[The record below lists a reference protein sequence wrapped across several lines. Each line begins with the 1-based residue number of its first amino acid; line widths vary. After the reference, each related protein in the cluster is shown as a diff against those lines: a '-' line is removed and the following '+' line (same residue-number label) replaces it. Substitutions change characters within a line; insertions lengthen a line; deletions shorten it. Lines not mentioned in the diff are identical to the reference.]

1 MSCDCATR
9 GAAAPLLFALYTS
22 RMIDRLLNQAAVAVL
37 NRMLGREVW
46 AQEKLAP
53 FAGRVVRFEALPFSL
68 QWAVTEG
75 GTVAASDDGA
85 PAVTIGLALSSLP
98 FALLDPQAPTK
109 DVRLQGDAEFAQAL
123 SFVLQNLRPE
133 PEEELSRFVGDA
145 AAMRIVG
152 LVRVSASHW
161 RELAERMLDN
171 TANYIVT
178 ENPMVVGRD
187 EVTAFVAD
195 VTRLRD
201 DVARLE
207 KRIDLAA
214 RAA

>member
-1 MSCDCATR
+1 
-9 GAAAPLLFALYTS
+9 
-22 RMIDRLLNQAAVAVL
+22 MIDRLPNQAAVAVL
-37 NRMLGREVW
+37 NRMLGREAW
-46 AQEKLAP
+46 AREKLAP
-53 FAGRVVRFEALPFSL
+53 FAGRVVRLEAPPFSL
-68 QWAVTEG
+68 QWAVAEG
-75 GTVAASDDGA
+75 GTLAASDDDGA

-98 FALLDPQAPTK
+98 FALIDPQAATK
-109 DVRLQGDAEFAQAL
+109 DVRLQGDAELAQAV

-145 AAMRIVG
+145 AAVRIVS
-152 LVRVSASHW
+152 LVRLSASHW

-171 TANYIVT
+171 TANYIVA

-187 EVTAFVAD
+187 EVAAFVQD
-195 VTRLRD
+195 VAHLRD

>member
-1 MSCDCATR
+1 
-9 GAAAPLLFALYTS
+9 
-22 RMIDRLLNQAAVAVL
+22 MIDTMLNQAAVAVL
-37 NRMLGREVW
+37 NRMLAREAW
-46 AQEKLAP
+46 AREKLAP
-53 FAGRVVRFEALPFSL
+53 FAGRVVHLQAAPFAL
-68 QWAVTEG
+68 QW
-75 GTVAASDDGA
+75 TVAAGGTLATHDGGAA
-85 PAVTIGLALSSLP
+85 PDVTIGVAIAALP
-98 FALLDPQAPTK
+98 FALLDPQAATR

-145 AAMRIVG
+145 AATRIVG
-152 LVRVSASHW
+152 FVRLSASHW

-171 TANYIVT
+171 GANYIVT

-187 EVTAFVAD
+187 EVTAFVAE
-195 VTRLRD
+195 VARLRD

-214 RAA
+214 RAS

>member
-1 MSCDCATR
+1 MHASR

-37 NRMLGREVW
+37 NRMLGREAW
-46 AQEKLAP
+46 AREKLAP
-53 FAGRVVRFEALPFSL
+53 FAGRVVRFEAPPFSL
-68 QWAVTEG
+68 QWAVAED
-75 GTVAASDDGA
+75 GTLAAEDDGA
-85 PAVTIGLALSSLP
+85 PAVTIGLAVSSLP
-98 FALLDPQAPTK
+98 FALLDPQAATK

-152 LVRVSASHW
+152 LVRLSASHW
-161 RELAERMLDN
+161 RELAGRMLDN

-187 EVTAFVAD
+187 ELSAFMQDVA
-195 VTRLRD
+195 RLRD

-207 KRIDLAA
+207 KRIELVTA
-214 RAA
+214 R

>member
-1 MSCDCATR
+1 
-9 GAAAPLLFALYTS
+9 
-22 RMIDRLLNQAAVAVL
+22 MIDRLLNQAAVAVL
-37 NRMLGREVW
+37 NRMLGREAW
-46 AQEKLAP
+46 AREKLAP
-53 FAGRVVRFEALPFSL
+53 FAARVVRLEAPPFSL
-68 QWAVTEG
+68 QWAVAED
-75 GTVAASDDGA
+75 GTLIANEDGA

-98 FALLDPQAPTK
+98 FALLDPQAATK

-152 LVRVSASHW
+152 LVRTSASHW
-161 RELAERMLDN
+161 RELAERMLHN

-178 ENPMVVGRD
+178 ENPMVVGRG
-187 EVTAFVAD
+187 EVAAFAED

>member
-1 MSCDCATR
+1 MVDQ
-9 GAAAPLLFALYTS
+9 L
-22 RMIDRLLNQAAVAVL
+22 INQASVAVL
-37 NRMLGREVW
+37 NRMLGREAW
-46 AQEKLAP
+46 AREKLAP
-53 FAGRVVRFEALPFSL
+53 FSGRAVRFEAPPFTM

-75 GTVAASDDGA
+75 GTLTSSDEGA
-85 PAVTIGLALSSLP
+85 PSVTIGLALSSLP
-98 FALLDPQAPTK
+98 FALLDPAAATR

-123 SFVLQNLRPE
+123 SSVLQNLRPE

-152 LVRVSASHW
+152 LVRLSASHW
-161 RELAERMLDN
+161 RQLAERMLDN
-171 TANYIVT
+171 AANYIVT

-187 EVTAFVAD
+187 EVAAFATDVA
-195 VTRLRD
+195 RLRD

-214 RAA
+214 RAS

>member
-1 MSCDCATR
+1 
-9 GAAAPLLFALYTS
+9 
-22 RMIDRLLNQAAVAVL
+22 MIDRLLNQAAVTVL
-37 NRMLGREVW
+37 NRMLGREEW
-46 AQEKLAP
+46 AREKLAP
-53 FAGRVVRFEALPFSL
+53 FAGRVVRLEALPFSL
-68 QWAVTEG
+68 QWAVADG
-75 GTVAASDDGA
+75 GTLAANDDDGA

-98 FALLDPQAPTK
+98 FALLDPQAATK

-152 LVRVSASHW
+152 LVRLSASHW

-187 EVTAFVAD
+187 EVAAFVEG

>member
-1 MSCDCATR
+1 
-9 GAAAPLLFALYTS
+9 
-22 RMIDRLLNQAAVAVL
+22 MIDRLLNQAAVTVL
-37 NRMLGREVW
+37 NRMLGREEW
-46 AQEKLAP
+46 AREKLAP
-53 FAGRVVRFEALPFSL
+53 FAGRVVRLEALPFSL
-68 QWAVTEG
+68 QWAVAEG
-75 GTVAASDDGA
+75 GTLAANDDDGA
-85 PAVTIGLALSSLP
+85 PAVTVGLALSSLP
-98 FALLDPQAPTK
+98 FALLDPQATTK

-152 LVRVSASHW
+152 LVRLSASHW

-178 ENPMVVGRD
+178 ENPMVVGRG
-187 EVTAFVAD
+187 EVAAFVED

>member
-1 MSCDCATR
+1 MVDQW
-9 GAAAPLLFALYTS
+9 
-22 RMIDRLLNQAAVAVL
+22 INQASVAVL
-37 NRMLGREVW
+37 NRMLGREAW
-46 AQEKLAP
+46 AREKLAP
-53 FAGRVVRFEALPFSL
+53 FAGRVVRFEAPPFSM
-68 QWAVTEG
+68 QWAVT
-75 GTVAASDDGA
+75 DDGSLRTSDEGPA
-85 PAVTIGLALSSLP
+85 AVTIGLALASLP
-98 FALLDPQAPTK
+98 FALLDPTTATR

-145 AAMRIVG
+145 AATRIVG
-152 LVRVSASHW
+152 FLRLSASHW
-161 RELAERMLDN
+161 RQLAERMLDN
-171 TANYIVT
+171 AANYVVT

-187 EVTAFVAD
+187 EVATFVQD
-195 VTRLRD
+195 VARLRD